1 MRPGCEPE
9 DVGAHIVYL
18 NVEMEKAAV

>member
-9 DVGAHIVYL
+9 DVGAHIVNL